1 MKRTVSFL
9 LPALCLAG
17 LLTSS
22 LSASAADSSPAPS
35 PSPSASASDT
45 LDPTDAAALKPMVG
59 KTVTIAGKVTSVN
72 ASKSGTVLFLHFA
85 SDWNT
90 SLSLVL
96 FVKSGEPSEESL
108 QQFVGKKVKVT
119 GKLELYKDQLEIKL
133 DSPTSI
139 ETAE

>member
-1 MKRTVSFL
+1 MKRTLFFI

-17 LLTSS
+17 FVITPFT
-22 LSASAADSSPAPS
+22 ASAADAS
-35 PSPSASASDT
+35 PSPSATASND

-59 KTVTIAGKVTSVN
+59 KTVSIAGKVTSVN
-72 ASKSGTVLFLHFA
+72 ASKSGSVLFLHFA
-85 SDWNT
+85 QDWNS

-96 FVKSGEPSEESL
+96 FAKSGAPTLDSL
-108 QQFVGKKVKVT
+108 QPFVGKKVKVT